1 MEQTI
6 FEPIYRGPRH
16 QRVELGDL
24 AGYSPAV
31 VVGESEVAPA
41 SPEHIDYL
49 WQREAAFSAL
59 RGIQEVAARGGL
71 HRREESFAEIA
82 RDEIS
87 VRAKRLFGKIASIGS
102 GIREWG
108 RGLRENLATSNVT
121 IEYGTLADLGFAD
134 TPQAEQHAHAGS
146 HDWMAMDAQVPNSP
160 ADATRS
166 FTTEELLQM
175 QEIVRERRTADGV
188 AGVYESQNV

>member
-16 QRVELGDL
+16 QRVELEDL
-24 AGYSPAV
+24 SGYSPAA
-31 VVGESEVAPA
+31 VVGESEFAPA

-87 VRAKRLFGKIASIGS
+87 VRARRLFGKIASIGS
-102 GIREWG
+102 GVREWG
-108 RGLRENLATSNVT
+108 KGLRENLAMSREAT
-121 IEYGTLADLGFAD
+121 EYGTLADLGFTGID
-134 TPQAEQHAHAGS
+134 T
-146 HDWMAMDAQVPNSP
+146 QVPDSP
-160 ADATRS
+160 AAVTRS